1 MDITPEIG
9 MGATV
14 CFYSD
19 RKAATIV
26 GISPSG
32 RKVTV
37 QYDKAIR
44 SDDRGMSD
52 SQEYSYQA
60 NPQGRTEE
68 FTLRRNGR
76 FVRVGETQRG
86 GLGLLVGA
94 RHEYYDYSF

>member
-1 MDITPEIG
+1 MDTTPEIG

-19 RKAATIV
+19 RKAATIIEV
-26 GISPSG
+26 SPSG

-37 QYDKAIR
+37 QYDTVTR
-44 SDDRGMSD
+44 TDDRGMSD
-52 SQEYSYQA
+52 AQEYAYQA
-60 NPQGRTEE
+60 NPQERTEE

-94 RHEYYDYSF
+94 RHEHYDYSF